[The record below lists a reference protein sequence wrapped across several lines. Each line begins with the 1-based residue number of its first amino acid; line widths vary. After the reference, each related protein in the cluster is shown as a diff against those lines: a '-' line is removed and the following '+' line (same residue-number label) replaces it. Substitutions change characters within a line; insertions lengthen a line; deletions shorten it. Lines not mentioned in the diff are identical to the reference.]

1 MSKPPYRIL
10 VFPCGSEI
18 GLEIHRSLR
27 YSTHFELIGASSVDD
42 HGRFVFD
49 HYVDGLPLHD
59 APDFAA
65 RLADVIS
72 ARRINAIYPTMDA
85 VAETL
90 ASLAARL
97 GCRVIGSDL
106 RATALCAS
114 KTATYDLLEGR
125 VPLARRYA
133 SLEDVSQYPIFIK
146 PDRGYGARNS
156 HYAPTPEAA
165 RDFLARHA
173 ARPMLLQEYLP
184 GREWTIDCFS
194 DRHGMLRFHAPR
206 GRERISNGISV
217 RTRPS
222 QEFAAEFSAWAQH
235 IHDAVRPRGAWF
247 FQAREDAEGRPRL
260 LEVAVR
266 LGGSSGLFRCMGV
279 NFAMLSAFD
288 AFDQDVRIAP
298 NRYPITLDRALDNRY
313 RIDGLSYTH
322 VYVDLDD
329 CLVLRGA
336 VNPQLVGFL
345 YKAIAEG
352 KNVTLLTRHA
362 QPLKETLQAL
372 RIEALF
378 DRIVHL
384 TQGERKSSHIDH
396 STAIFIDDSFAERQE
411 VAERLHIPVFAPDM
425 VEALM

>member
-1 MSKPPYRIL
+1 MPTPPFRIL

-18 GLEIHRSLR
+18 GLEVHRSLR
-27 YSTHFELIGASSVDD
+27 YSTHFELVGASSVDD

-49 HYVDGLPLHD
+49 NYVDGLPLHD
-59 APDFAA
+59 APDFAT
-65 RLADVIS
+65 
-72 ARRINAIYPTMDA
+72 RIAEIVASHRIDAIYPTMDA

-90 ASLAARL
+90 AGLAEHL

-125 VPLARRYA
+125 VPVPQRHA
-133 SLEDVSQYPIFIK
+133 SPATVTQYPIFIK

-156 HYAPTPEAA
+156 QYAATPEAA
-165 RDFLARHA
+165 KDFLVRHTG
-173 ARPMLLQEYLP
+173 RHMLLQEYLP
-184 GREWTIDCFS
+184 GREWTVDCFS
-194 DRHGMLRFHAPR
+194 DRHGVLRFHAAR
-206 GRERISNGISV
+206 GRDRISNGISV
-217 RTRPS
+217 RTTPS
-222 QEFAAEFSAWAQH
+222 QEFLAEFAEWAQR
-235 IHDAVRPRGAWF
+235 IHEALRPRGAWF
-247 FQAREDAEGRPRL
+247 FQAREDALGQPRL

-298 NRYPITLDRALDNRY
+298 NSYLITLDRALDNRY
-313 RIDGLSYTH
+313 RIDNLHYTH

-329 CLVLRGA
+329 CLVLRGS

-352 KNVTLLTRHA
+352 KGVTLLTRHA
-362 QPLKETLQAL
+362 RPLADTLRAL

-384 TQGERKSSHIDH
+384 TRGEKKSDHISHKA
-396 STAIFIDDSFAERQE
+396 AIFIDDSFAERQE
-411 VAERLHIPVFAPDM
+411 VADRLHIPVFAPDM
-425 VEALM
+425 VEALV